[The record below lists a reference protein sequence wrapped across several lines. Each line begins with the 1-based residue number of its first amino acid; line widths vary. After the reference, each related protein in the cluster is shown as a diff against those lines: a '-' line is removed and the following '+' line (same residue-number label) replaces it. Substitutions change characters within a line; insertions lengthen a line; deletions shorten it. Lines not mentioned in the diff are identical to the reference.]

1 MLEIYAENLLALD
14 VCAAS
19 KKVLDDFFGNEVS
32 KFSRC
37 MEIFLLQIK
46 LHFKQIIEE
55 IAKNNLIWG
64 CRHKLKNCP
73 YDCDHFINKN
83 SIYISEKYEPINK
96 MMSVRANNLKS
107 IKEILK
113 HFYHKYNNVMQK
125 QYNLLIKIKSKK
137 SNLLLQTFKVY
148 LYFH

>member
-1 MLEIYAENLLALD
+1 
-14 VCAAS
+14 
-19 KKVLDDFFGNEVS
+19 
-32 KFSRC
+32 
-37 MEIFLLQIK
+37 
-46 LHFKQIIEE
+46 
-55 IAKNNLIWG
+55 
-64 CRHKLKNCP
+64 
-73 YDCDHFINKN
+73 
-83 SIYISEKYEPINK
+83 